1 MQRHSKGVSVIDTKN
16 MTIHYMLN
24 TFKWGIGIIS
34 VEISENNIDSIIIHG
49 CIEFKEDNY
58 HYTMITINLKEDE
71 SSESSETRE
80 GKLE

>member
-1 MQRHSKGVSVIDTKN
+1 MQQHIKGVSVIDTKN

-24 TFKWGIGIIS
+24 TFEWYYSIS
-34 VEISENNIDSIIIHG
+34 VEISENNKDSIIIHG
-49 CIEFKEDNY
+49 GIKSKEDSC
-58 HYTMITINLKEDE
+58 HYIAITINLKEDE